1 MNAELIRIGD
11 DIVAMHAV
19 VTDEGITLIDAG
31 LPGDRRI
38 LQQALAAAGRRPEDI
53 RGIVLTHGDSDHIGI
68 AEWLRTEYDVPT
80 FVHEADAGR
89 AQGEKTPGASGGAMR
104 LGPALQFF
112 AAALRRGGLRT
123 KHLGAV
129 RTMRDGDVLDLPGA
143 PEIIGLPGH
152 SPGSV
157 AIRVPAVDAIFV
169 GDALTTRH
177 VLNGST
183 DVQLGP
189 FSDAPEQT
197 PESLER
203 LRDLPEGSIVVGHGP
218 IFHGTAAEM
227 IAARKR

>member
-31 LPGDRRI
+31 LPGDRGI
-38 LQQALAAAGRRPEDI
+38 LQQALATAGRRPEDI
-53 RGIVLTHGDSDHIGI
+53 RGVVLTHGDSDHIGV
-68 AEWLRTEYDVPT
+68 AEWLRTAYDVPT
-80 FVHEADAGR
+80 FVHEADAAR

-129 RTMRDGDVLDLPGA
+129 RTMRDGDVLDLPGT

-203 LRDLPEGSIVVGHGP
+203 LRALPERTVVVGHGP
-218 IFHGTAAEM
+218 IFHGTAADM

>member
-19 VTDEGITLIDAG
+19 ATDEGITLIDAG

-38 LQQALAAAGRRPEDI
+38 LQRALEAAGRRPEDI
-53 RGIVLTHGDSDHIGI
+53 RGVVLTHGDSDHIGV
-68 AEWLRTEYDVPT
+68 AEWLRTEYGVPT
-80 FVHEADAGR
+80 YVHEADAGR
-89 AQGEKTPGASGGAMR
+89 AQGEKTPSAPGGAMR
-104 LGPALQFF
+104 LGPTLRFF
-112 AAALRRGGLRT
+112 AAALRRGGLRPR
-123 KHLGAV
+123 HLGEV
-129 RTMRDGDVLDLPGA
+129 RTVQDGDVLPLPGS

-157 AIRVPAVDAIFV
+157 AIRIPAVDALFV

-177 VLNGST
+177 VLNGSE

-203 LRDLPEGSIVVGHGP
+203 LRDLPEQTIVVGHGP

-227 IAARKR
+227 LGALKR